1 MVRRLV
7 VLGFAIAAAI
17 GVTSSEPMRVSAQ
30 QSAAEKQKM
39 IQLGLQYKTAWD
51 LYGALKKQANGA
63 KPLTWQNMPDW
74 SGLWTKTPSEGANF
88 DPDQPRGGLPTAK
101 LKPEARARMMK
112 RVEDAAKGIEYDPIS
127 DCSPPGFP
135 RWLGIPFLREFIV
148 RPEQTWLTS
157 ETVNNVRRI
166 YTDGRDH
173 IPQDDRYPLPY
184 GDSIGFWDGQKLV
197 IHTNQIKGAIY
208 TRSHPD
214 YSDETET
221 VEIWQKISPTV
232 IEAKVWVYDPP
243 NLLEPWYVR
252 HTYTQLPNAD
262 KQVRIRYWDCNENKN
277 NAVVQT
283 KEGGSTFSDFT
294 FTDKD
299 DKQPNQQRSK

>member
-1 MVRRLV
+1 
-7 VLGFAIAAAI
+7 
-17 GVTSSEPMRVSAQ
+17 
-30 QSAAEKQKM
+30 M
-39 IQLGLQYKTAWD
+39 IQFGLQNKTAWE
-51 LYGALKKQANGA
+51 LYQVLKKQAGGG
-63 KPLTWQNMPDW
+63 KPLTWQTMPDW

-88 DPDQPRGGLPTAK
+88 DPDQPRGGLPPAK
-101 LKPEARARMMK
+101 LKPEARAVMMK
-112 RVEDAAKGIEYDPIS
+112 RIEDAAKGIEYDPIS

-135 RWLGIPFLREFIV
+135 RWLAIPFLREFIV
-148 RPEQTWLTS
+148 RPEETWLTS

-166 YTDGRDH
+166 YTDNRDH
-173 IPQDDRYPLPY
+173 IPAEDRYPLPY

-221 VEIWQKISPTV
+221 VEIWQQISPTV
-232 IEAKVWVYDPP
+232 IEAKVWVYDPV

-252 HTYTQLPNAD
+252 HTYTKVPNLD
-262 KQVRIRYWDCNENKN
+262 KQVRIRYWNCSENQN
-277 NAVVQT
+277 NVVVQT
-283 KEGGSTFSDFT
+283 KEGGSTFANFT

-299 DKQPNQQRSK
+299 NKKSNDGRSK

>member
-1 MVRRLV
+1 VIRSVRLFAM
-7 VLGFAIAAAI
+7 LAFAIAATLLPAA
-17 GVTSSEPMRVSAQ
+17 AQ
-30 QSAAEKQKM
+30 TPAADKQKM
-39 IQLGLQYKTAWD
+39 IQFGLQNKTAWE
-51 LYGALKKQANGA
+51 LYQALKKQAGGG
-63 KPLTWQNMPDW
+63 KPLTWQTMPDW

-88 DPDQPRGGLPTAK
+88 DPDQPRGGLPPAK
-101 LKPEARARMMK
+101 LKPEARAVMMK
-112 RVEDAAKGIEYDPIS
+112 RIEDAAKGIEYDPIS

-135 RWLGIPFLREFIV
+135 RWLAIPFLREFIV
-148 RPEQTWLTS
+148 RPEETWLTS

-166 YTDGRDH
+166 YTDNRDH
-173 IPQDDRYPLPY
+173 IPAEDRYPLPY

-221 VEIWQKISPTV
+221 VEIWQQISPTA
-232 IEAKVWVYDPP
+232 IEAKVWVYDPV

-252 HTYTQLPNAD
+252 HTYTKVPNLD
-262 KQVRIRYWDCNENKN
+262 KQVRIRYWNCTENQN
-277 NAVVQT
+277 NVVVQT
-283 KEGGSTFSDFT
+283 KEGGSTFANFT

-299 DKQPNQQRSK
+299 DKKSNDGRSK